1 MVLGKIAA
9 WLIMAAVVGLG
20 WMAATAQ
27 RPDAPAP
34 SVAPSV
40 APAGTGCFWDAS
52 APAWED
58 NGTVDGLCHSGP
70 HAAAEVAPVVAPVPA
85 VRVAH
90 VARAPRVARAVRV
103 GRVRTAIVRSRVST
117 RPYRVRAVRP
127 FRAHPYIIPA
137 PRAAVKTHNLRPV
150 KAPAVKAPKPPKPV
164 VVLPVV
170 NPAVPVAAGGT

>member
-1 MVLGKIAA
+1 MFVKVAA
-9 WLIMAAVVGLG
+9 LLILASVGGLA
-20 WMAATAQ
+20 WMGATAP
-27 RPDAPAP
+27 RSAPAAA
-34 SVAPSV
+34 SSV
-40 APAGTGCFWDAS
+40 APAAGCFWDAS

-58 NGTVDGLCHSGP
+58 NGTVDGLCHTGP
-70 HAAAEVAPVVAPVPA
+70 HAAEVAAAPVVPVVPA

-127 FRAHPYIIPA
+127 FRAHPYIIPK
-137 PRAAVKTHNLRPV
+137 PRAAVKTRNLRPV
-150 KAPAVKAPKPPKPV
+150 KATTARAPKPPKPV
-164 VVLPVV
+164 VVLPVA